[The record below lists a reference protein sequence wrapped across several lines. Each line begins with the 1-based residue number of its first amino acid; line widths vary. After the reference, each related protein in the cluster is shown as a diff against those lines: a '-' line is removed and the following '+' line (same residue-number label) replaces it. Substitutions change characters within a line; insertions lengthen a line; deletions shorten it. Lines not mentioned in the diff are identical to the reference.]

1 MSHILKVSVWQSGD
15 GKNWYLGDVESLGHN
30 SGAWWHIPRLL
41 NIPLEQYP
49 EYLKKKGAT
58 KISYN
63 KDANV
68 LHFAFTD
75 YNKVN
80 KLKLEINALARKKRF
95 VIQ

>member
-68 LHFAFTD
+68 LHFAFID
-75 YNKVN
+75 YNKIN

>member
-15 GKNWYLGDVESLGHN
+15 GKSWYLGDVESLGHN

-63 KDANV
+63 KDVNV